1 MGSASA
7 QRPRPIGKA
16 MSPVTRSDELM
27 TRDVCTRSLRAREA
41 DTVGM
46 TEIVSAVIIDDG
58 RL

>member
-1 MGSASA
+1 
-7 QRPRPIGKA
+7 

-27 TRDVCTRSLRAREA
+27 TREVCTRSLRAREA
-41 DTVGM
+41 ETVGM